1 MPRASTVSENAQPV
15 RVLTVDDQDI
25 FRAAARELVARTP
38 GFETVGEAASG
49 AQALADVDALHPDL
63 VLLDVRMPA
72 MHGVEASRRIHAAHP
87 EVVVVLVS
95 ADDLEDLPGDVE
107 TCGAVAACAS
117 ATWRRGCW
125 HACGLRRPPRSGT
138 GWPSR
143 SRERCVPPP
152 ETAARRSAS

>member
-1 MPRASTVSENAQPV
+1 MPRAPTVSENAQPV

-38 GFETVGEAASG
+38 GFETVGEADCG
-49 AQALADVDALHPDL
+49 AQALAEVDALRPDL

-107 TCGAVAACAS
+107 TCGAAACVRKRDLAPRVLARVWAAAS
-117 ATWRRGCW
+117 
-125 HACGLRRPPRSGT
+125 
-138 GWPSR
+138 
-143 SRERCVPPP
+143 
-152 ETAARRSAS
+152 AARRSGAALPAS